1 VSDPPAIDLLTG
13 SDKVRKAIERG
24 ARIDE
29 IPGDIRPFEAEF
41 AERRRPALMLEYG
54 N

>member
-13 SDKVRKAIERG
+13 SDGVRKAIDRG
-24 ARIDE
+24 AKIDE
-29 IPGDIRPFEAEF
+29 IQAAFVPFEAEF
-41 AERRRPALMLEYG
+41 TERRRPSLMLEYG